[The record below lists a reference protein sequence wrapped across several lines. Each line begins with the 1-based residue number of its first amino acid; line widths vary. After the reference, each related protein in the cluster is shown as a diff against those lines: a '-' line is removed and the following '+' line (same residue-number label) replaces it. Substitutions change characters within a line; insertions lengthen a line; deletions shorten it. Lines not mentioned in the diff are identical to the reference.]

1 MSNVK
6 YQNLKFLLK
15 DLYKINKTKNEEIV
29 NHVNDPL
36 ID

>member
-1 MSNVK
+1 MNTIN

-29 NHVNDPL
+29 NHINDAL
-36 ID
+36 MD